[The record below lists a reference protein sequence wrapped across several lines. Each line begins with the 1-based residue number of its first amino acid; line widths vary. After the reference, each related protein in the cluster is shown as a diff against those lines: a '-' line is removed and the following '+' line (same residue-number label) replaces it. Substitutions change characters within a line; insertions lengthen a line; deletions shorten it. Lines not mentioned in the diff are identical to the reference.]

1 MTERDNIEAAS
12 KRCAEDGGR
21 LLEVQFMAALLRAIN
36 SPDTLERMVRSGS
49 GLQLGSTSWLKACY
63 SRRPGSRTHGYGESL
78 EGEAAFDAH
87 SDSSEPQRNLPII

>member
-1 MTERDNIEAAS
+1 MTERDYIEAAG
-12 KRCAEDGGR
+12 KRCAEDAVR

-36 SPDTLERMVRSGS
+36 GPDTLERMVRSGS
-49 GLQLGSTSWLKACY
+49 GSTSWLKACY

-87 SDSSEPQRNLPII
+87 SDSSEP